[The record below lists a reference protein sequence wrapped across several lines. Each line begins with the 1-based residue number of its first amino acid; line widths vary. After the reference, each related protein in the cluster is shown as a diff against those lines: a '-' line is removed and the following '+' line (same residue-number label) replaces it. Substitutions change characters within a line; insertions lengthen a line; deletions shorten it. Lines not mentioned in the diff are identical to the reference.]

1 MEPSGSRLRAEILKA
16 SGAAGPYSSDCG
28 LVALMGPGGGL
39 LALFLALLL
48 RAFSGVVGPPK
59 ASPQPAPPD
68 GRSIGSGCR
77 ADGRLSQ
84 MPTGDGDTENAK
96 ARPVVSGLEGRAVI
110 LVARRTPLTARPGHG
125 PHGTSTRSQIAGDG
139 SDAWYSSRYG
149 YMSELAN
156 RKRRGP
162 LRGPSRRIA
171 PGASRPPVEAC
182 AQTHGNA
189 VTVPLWPVAPQPN
202 GWDHPGTCPGVYQA
216 GIRPRGAAWGPHE
229 PRIRGIG
236 VWGGLGP
243 M

>member
-1 MEPSGSRLRAEILKA
+1 
-16 SGAAGPYSSDCG
+16 
-28 LVALMGPGGGL
+28 MGPGGGL
-39 LALFLALLL
+39 LALFLAILL

-59 ASPQPAPPD
+59 ASPQPAPPA
-68 GRSIGSGCR
+68 GRSFCSGCR
-77 ADGRLSQ
+77 ADGSFSRMS
-84 MPTGDGDTENAK
+84 TGDGDTESAK
-96 ARPVVSGLEGRAVI
+96 SRPVVSGLEGRAVI

-139 SDAWYSSRYG
+139 SDAWYSSRHG
-149 YMSELAN
+149 YMSEIATRN
-156 RKRRGP
+156 CRGP
-162 LRGPSRRIA
+162 PHGPSRRIA

-229 PRIRGIG
+229 PRIRGVG

>member
-16 SGAAGPYSSDCG
+16 SGAAWPYGSSCG

-59 ASPQPAPPD
+59 ASPQPAPPA
-68 GRSIGSGCR
+68 GRSFGSGCR
-77 ADGRLSQ
+77 ADGSFNR
-84 MPTGDGDTENAK
+84 MPTGDGDTESAK
-96 ARPVVSGLEGRAVI
+96 SRPVVSGLEGRAVI

-149 YMSELAN
+149 YMSELAT
-156 RKRRGP
+156 RSCRGP
-162 LRGPSRRIA
+162 LHGPSRRIA

-189 VTVPLWPVAPQPN
+189 VTVP
-202 GWDHPGTCPGVYQA
+202 
-216 GIRPRGAAWGPHE
+216 
-229 PRIRGIG
+229 
-236 VWGGLGP
+236 
-243 M
+243 

>member
-1 MEPSGSRLRAEILKA
+1 MEPSGSRLRAEMLKA
-16 SGAAGPYSSDCG
+16 SGAAWPYGSSCG

-59 ASPQPAPPD
+59 ASPQPAPPA
-68 GRSIGSGCR
+68 GRSFCSGCR
-77 ADGRLSQ
+77 ADGSFSR
-84 MPTGDGDTENAK
+84 MHTGDGDTESAK
-96 ARPVVSGLEGRAVI
+96 ARPGSNGLEGRAVI
-110 LVARRTPLTARPGHG
+110 LGARRTPLTARPGHG
-125 PHGTSTRSQIAGDG
+125 PRGTSTRSQTARDG

-162 LRGPSRRIA
+162 LHGPSRRIA

-189 VTVPLWPVAPQPN
+189 VTVPL
-202 GWDHPGTCPGVYQA
+202 
-216 GIRPRGAAWGPHE
+216 
-229 PRIRGIG
+229 
-236 VWGGLGP
+236 
-243 M
+243 

>member
-16 SGAAGPYSSDCG
+16 SGAAWPYGSSCG

-59 ASPQPAPPD
+59 ASPQPAPPA
-68 GRSIGSGCR
+68 GRSFCSGCR
-77 ADGRLSQ
+77 ADGSFSR
-84 MPTGDGDTENAK
+84 MPTGDGDTESAK

-125 PHGTSTRSQIAGDG
+125 PHGTSRRSQIAGDG

-149 YMSELAN
+149 YMSELEN